1 MDRELEDLKF
11 IKKKNTECLDRL
23 RVLSREIEE
32 IISFVKL
39 DKEWKENNKLG
50 NIENQFISSKSELV
64 DILNII
70 DIYLGYKI
78 REENKNEW

>member
-11 IKKKNTECLDRL
+11 IKRKNIECLDRL

-32 IISFVKL
+32 IISFVKS
-39 DKEWKENNKLG
+39 DKEWKENNRLG
-50 NIENQFISSKSELV
+50 NIENQYISSKSELV
-64 DILNII
+64 DTLNII

-78 REENKNEW
+78 RKENKNE